1 MVLACPVVGPAIPL
15 VQMCD
20 LGAGGG
26 GALRVEKWELT
37 GEILPKKELICL
49 GNSVKGEGKRQLAV
63 KIWQTG
69 NWWQIEKLKVE
80 VVLSR

>member
-1 MVLACPVVGPAIPL
+1 M
-15 VQMCD
+15 
-20 LGAGGG
+20 
-26 GALRVEKWELT
+26 EKWELT

-49 GNSVKGEGKRQLAV
+49 VNSVKGEGKRQSAV

-80 VVLSR
+80 VVLSH

>member
-26 GALRVEKWELT
+26 GGAESGKVGTDRRNITQKRT
-37 GEILPKKELICL
+37 YLPGKL
-49 GNSVKGEGKRQLAV
+49 SEGR
-63 KIWQTG
+63 G
-69 NWWQIEKLKVE
+69 
-80 VVLSR
+80 